1 MDPIVL
7 VGLAIGLSMDAL
19 AVAVAEGAYLKKIH
33 FRGVLRMALAF
44 GGFQGL
50 MPVIGWAA
58 GTTFSRFIMDFDHWI
73 AFAILMYIGGKMI
86 WEELRGK
93 REDAARR
100 SCERMAALLLM
111 ALATSIDA
119 LAVGL
124 TFAFLN
130 IDIFFPVLVIGG
142 LTFVIAGL
150 GVYFGA
156 WIGRRFEKVIG
167 IVGGVTLMGI
177 GLRILVEHLLTGK

>member
-7 VGLAIGLSMDAL
+7 IGLAVGLSMDAL

-33 FRGVLRMALAF
+33 FHRVLRMALAF

-50 MPVIGWAA
+50 MPVVGWAA
-58 GTTFSRFIMDFDHWI
+58 GSAFSRYIMDFDHWL
-73 AFAILMYIGGKMI
+73 AFGILLYIGGKMI
-86 WEELRGK
+86 WEELHDSPEGN
-93 REDAARR
+93 DFR
-100 SCERMAALLLM
+100 SCERVAVLLLM
-111 ALATSIDA
+111 ALATSVDA

-124 TFAFLN
+124 TFAFLK
-130 IDIFFPVLVIGG
+130 IEIFYPVLVIGA
-142 LTFVIAGL
+142 LTFIISGL

-156 WIGRRFEKVIG
+156 WIGKKYEKIIG
-167 IVGGVTLMGI
+167 LVGGVTLIAI